1 MARVRKHPL
10 VAFRQANDNM
20 SQTEAASL
28 VGITQAHWSRLETGR
43 AHARPRVARR
53 IANLTGVAL
62 ESLLDFTD
70 NDPGGFAGKRPKPLT
85 E

>member
-1 MARVRKHPL
+1 MARIRKHPL
-10 VAFRQANDNM
+10 VAFRQANENM
-20 SQTEAASL
+20 TQSAAAAL

-43 AHARPRVARR
+43 AHARPRIARR

-70 NDPGGFAGKRPKPLT
+70 NDSDGFAGKRPKALT
-85 E
+85 D